1 MGTLLR
7 SGIPIIS
14 AINITASNSGNRV
27 VEKYILSTKA
37 DVEAGRTLA
46 EPLRQIKIIPAMVV
60 EMVRVGEETGN
71 LDDMFD
77 KVADY
82 YEDEV
87 DRAVEAATSMILPIF
102 IFFLGIVIGFIVI
115 SLYLPIF
122 QMGELIK

>member
-1 MGTLLR
+1 MV
-7 SGIPIIS
+7 P
-14 AINITASNSGNRV
+14 
-27 VEKYILSTKA
+27 
-37 DVEAGRTLA
+37 
-46 EPLRQIKIIPAMVV
+46 PMVV
-60 EMVRVGEETGN
+60 EMVKVGEETGN

-102 IFFLGIVIGFIVI
+102 IFILGIVIGFIVI

-122 QMGELIK
+122 QMGDLVQ